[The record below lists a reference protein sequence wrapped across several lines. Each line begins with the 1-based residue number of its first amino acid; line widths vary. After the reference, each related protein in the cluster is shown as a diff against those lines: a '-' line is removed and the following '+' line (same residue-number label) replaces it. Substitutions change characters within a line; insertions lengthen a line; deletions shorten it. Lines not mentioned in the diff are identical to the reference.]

1 MRVAFLVGHF
11 PRLSETFVL
20 NQITGLLDRGHEVDV
35 YTEHIEGWT
44 KVHPDVEK
52 YRLWEHTFLINSVP
66 QNYIWRVLRGLWL
79 TLIHFHQAPW
89 LILRS
94 LNVFAYGAQAASLW
108 LLYSAISLAEKQD
121 SYDIIHCQFGTQGY
135 RGATFKRLL
144 KPTPKL
150 LVMFRGHDISRY
162 VKEGGD
168 KVYQALFKD
177 VDYCLAN
184 CSFFR
189 QRVID
194 LGWDAEKISV
204 HFSGIDVSKFKFKSR
219 SLNFDE
225 PIKIATVGR
234 LEEKKGIEY
243 AIRAFAKQIEKTP
256 SITYYIIGDGS
267 LKESLDALIRSLG
280 VESNVHLLGWKNE
293 AEIIQVLDT
302 CHVFIA
308 PSVTAS
314 DGNQDAPINVLKEA
328 MAMGLP
334 VISTCHGG
342 IPELVEDGISGYLV
356 PERDVYA
363 LAEKLE
369 YMIAHPEKWPE
380 MGEAGRKFVERHFD
394 LQKLN
399 DLLVFRYEQILFQDQ
414 QEDKKKS
421 LSQKNTVSFSEKSPL
436 RSAYFEK

>member
-20 NQITGLLDRGHEVDV
+20 NQITGLLDRGHDVDI

-52 YRLWEHTFLINSVP
+52 YRLWERTFLIHSVP

-79 TLIHFHQAPW
+79 TLIHFRQAPW

-94 LNVFAYGAQAASLW
+94 LNVFAYGTQAASLW
-108 LLYSAISLAEKQD
+108 LLYSAISLAEKQA

-144 KPTPKL
+144 KPMPKL

-184 CSFFR
+184 CDFFR

-194 LGWDAEKISV
+194 LGWNAEKISV
-204 HFSGIDVSKFKFKSR
+204 HFSGIDIKKFKFKPR
-219 SLNFDE
+219 SLSPGE
-225 PIKIATVGR
+225 SIKIATVGR

-243 AIRAFAKQIEKTP
+243 AIRAVAKQIEKTP
-256 SITYYIIGDGS
+256 SLAYYIIGDGS
-267 LKESLDALIRSLG
+267 LKASLHALICSLG
-280 VESNVHLLGWKNE
+280 MDSNIHLLGWKNE
-293 AEIIQVLDT
+293 AEIIQVLDD

-342 IPELVEDGISGYLV
+342 IPELVEDGVSGYLV

-369 YMIAHPEKWPE
+369 YMLAHPERWPD

-394 LQKLN
+394 LQNLN
-399 DLLVFRYEQILFQDQ
+399 DLLVVRYKQILSQDHWKN
-414 QEDKKKS
+414 EKKL
-421 LSQKNTVSFSEKSPL
+421 LSQKGTASFSKKSPL

>member
-44 KVHPDVEK
+44 KVHPDVKK
-52 YRLWEHTFLINSVP
+52 YRLWERTFLIHSVP
-66 QNYIWRVLRGLWL
+66 PNYIWRVLRGLWL
-79 TLIHFHQAPW
+79 TATHFHQAPW

-94 LNVFAYGAQAASLW
+94 LNIFAYGTQAASLW
-108 LLYSAISLAEKQD
+108 LLYSAISLAEKQAT
-121 SYDIIHCQFGTQGY
+121 YDIIHCQFGTQGY

-194 LGWDAEKISV
+194 LGWKPDKISV
-204 HFSGIDVSKFKFKSR
+204 HFSGIDVSKFKFKPR
-219 SLNFDE
+219 SLGAGE
-225 PIKIATVGR
+225 SIKIATVGR

-243 AIRAFAKQIEKTP
+243 AIRAVAKQIEKTP
-256 SITYYIIGDGS
+256 SITYNIIGDGS
-267 LKESLDALIRSLG
+267 LKESLDSLIHSLG

-302 CHVFIA
+302 CHLFIA

-328 MAMGLP
+328 MALGLP
-334 VISTCHGG
+334 VISTRHGG
-342 IPELVEDGISGYLV
+342 IPELVEDGVSGYLV
-356 PERDVYA
+356 PERDVDA
-363 LAEKLE
+363 LTEKLE
-369 YMIAHPEKWPE
+369 HMLNHPERWPE
-380 MGEAGRKFVERHFD
+380 MGAAGRKFVECHFD
-394 LQKLN
+394 LQGLN
-399 DLLVFRYEQILFQDQ
+399 DLLVSRYKQILSQDHRNNFRRLSSR
-414 QEDKKKS
+414 KS
-421 LSQKNTVSFSEKSPL
+421 AVDFSENSPI